1 MNIQQAIWPP
11 LKGSTIVDQKGQKT
25 QYFFNWLNA
34 VYNVIVNTLGKG
46 IGSTTAVTIP
56 LAKLTGGG
64 ANGSIT
70 VSNGVITSYV
80 APT

>member
-1 MNIQQAIWPP
+1 MNIQALVWTVNKPTKCVETDGR
-11 LKGSTIVDQKGQKT
+11 LS
-25 QYFFNWLNA
+25 QYFFNWINGLQQA
-34 VYNVIVNTLGKG
+34 IAGTLGKG
-46 IGSTTAVTIP
+46 IGATAPVVIP

-70 VSNGVITSYV
+70 VTNGVITAYL